1 MSQCMVE
8 TENQGMKEV
17 GIYCM
22 SRVVIH
28 IQALKVSFD
37 GNNKDVSMKMK
48 EKEVNTIPGMLKF
61 YVH

>member
-1 MSQCMVE
+1 MHVQS
-8 TENQGMKEV
+8 GH
-17 GIYCM
+17 
-22 SRVVIH
+22 H

-61 YVH
+61 YFH